1 MAVLVQLPR
10 LPTNCP
16 SRNSYINIQNG
27 HLFKD
32 PIGVFNPH
40 TWPPNLEGVR
50 GSPTATELITIDR
63 QLFYDAM
70 WRIWSFHP
78 TIIRILSDSH
88 YRDVVT
94 PPDITHTALTSSW
107 WGEARQDV
115 RDLCEKWEV
124 SSECYD
130 YICCCLGGS
139 WPLPRCGVALQVLSS
154 SRHHPSHYG
163 CPDQPGVVMSCWA
176 VLTAPASSYH
186 HQGARG
192 RDISNHS
199 RDPNLRLLK

>member
-16 SRNSYINIQNG
+16 TWTFYINIQNR

-70 WRIWSFHP
+70 WRIRSFHP
-78 TIIRILSDSH
+78 TIIRILSDNCASWFSLRRCCDATWYH
-88 YRDVVT
+88 PHRSDQQLVGWGKAGCARFMWEVRSVLWVLWLHDVLSQRKLTLASVLPDDPT
-94 PPDITHTALTSSW
+94 LDITGVITTLQTSL
-107 WGEARQDV
+107 V
-115 RDLCEKWEV
+115 
-124 SSECYD
+124 
-130 YICCCLGGS
+130 
-139 WPLPRCGVALQVLSS
+139 
-154 SRHHPSHYG
+154 
-163 CPDQPGVVMSCWA
+163 VVMSCWA
-176 VLTAPASSYH
+176 VLTAPPSSYH
-186 HQGARG
+186 HRG
-192 RDISNHS
+192 CGGTKNQSGFF
-199 RDPNLRLLK
+199 

>member
-70 WRIWSFHP
+70 WGIWSFHP
-78 TIIRILSDSH
+78 AIIRILSDNCGQLILITKMLLWLVSISPTAARHTVRERMTCEGWRAVSCHLYHHHRSH
-88 YRDVVT
+88 
-94 PPDITHTALTSSW
+94 ITTLITTL
-107 WGEARQDV
+107 R
-115 RDLCEKWEV
+115 
-124 SSECYD
+124 
-130 YICCCLGGS
+130 
-139 WPLPRCGVALQVLSS
+139 
-154 SRHHPSHYG
+154 
-163 CPDQPGVVMSCWA
+163 PGLVVVMSCWE
-176 VLTAPASSYH
+176 VLTGQH
-186 HQGARG
+186 LLTITRG
-192 RDISNHS
+192 RP
-199 RDPNLRLLK
+199 DPLLGYF

>member
-70 WRIWSFHP
+70 WGIWSFHP
-78 TIIRILSDSH
+78 AIIRILSDNCGQLILITKMLLWLVSISPTAALPTVRERERTCDGLQSYLLYHHHRSH
-88 YRDVVT
+88 
-94 PPDITHTALTSSW
+94 ITALITT
-107 WGEARQDV
+107 
-115 RDLCEKWEV
+115 
-124 SSECYD
+124 
-130 YICCCLGGS
+130 
-139 WPLPRCGVALQVLSS
+139 LQ
-154 SRHHPSHYG
+154 PSLV
-163 CPDQPGVVMSCWA
+163 VVMSCC
-176 VLTAPASSYH
+176 LL
-186 HQGARG
+186 
-192 RDISNHS
+192 NHS
-199 RDPNLRLLK
+199 RGRPVQLLGFF